1 MIYCTGRRCIGR
13 SAFERA
19 LMVDMSMSTW
29 MGGKA
34 VRIAIALGNCVYD
47 VNS

>member
-1 MIYCTGRRCIGR
+1 MIYCTGRGCISG

-19 LMVDMSMSTW
+19 LMVDMSTW

-34 VRIAIALGNCVYD
+34 VRMVAAA
-47 VNS
+47 